1 MKTENKI
8 KQNPKSIKPL
18 SGLNMKTKTVPPEDR
33 IKILEKQ
40 LSWYKSFFE
49 NSSDAVFIIQPAT
62 WIILDANDYAAVL
75 LNLQRTELIGK
86 SLSQFSRIFKLL
98 TKSDSPSVLS
108 ELTLETPGGE
118 PLMVEVSARFVDSE
132 GQKLIHAVVRDVS
145 EQHSLT
151 DKLVQADRLVLLGQL
166 SACVAH
172 ELRNP
177 LAAVVLNLQVLQRR
191 IDKESSEYNFVYTA
205 LEGVDRIRR
214 IIEVILNFSRPA
226 LPDVKEININKILP
240 ETLELVSTVLQRK
253 EIRVELK
260 LDESI
265 PGAAVD
271 EKQLQQV
278 FINLITN
285 AADAIKGKGKINIHT
300 YREKSSVQ
308 DETEYVVTSISD
320 TGVGIPPEDLTKIFN
335 PFFTRKEDGIGLGL
349 PITQRIIYQH
359 NGIIDV
365 ESTVNKGTTFY
376 VKLPVPKL

>member
-1 MKTENKI
+1 
-8 KQNPKSIKPL
+8 
-18 SGLNMKTKTVPPEDR
+18 
-33 IKILEKQ
+33 
-40 LSWYKSFFE
+40 
-49 NSSDAVFIIQPAT
+49 
-62 WIILDANDYAAVL
+62 
-75 LNLQRTELIGK
+75 
-86 SLSQFSRIFKLL
+86 
-98 TKSDSPSVLS
+98 
-108 ELTLETPGGE
+108 
-118 PLMVEVSARFVDSE
+118 
-132 GQKLIHAVVRDVS
+132 
-145 EQHSLT
+145 LT